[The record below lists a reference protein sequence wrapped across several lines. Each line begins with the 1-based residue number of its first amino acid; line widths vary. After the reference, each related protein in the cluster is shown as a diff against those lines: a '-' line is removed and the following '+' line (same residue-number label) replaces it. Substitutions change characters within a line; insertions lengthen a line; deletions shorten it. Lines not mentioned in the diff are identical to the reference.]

1 MLRSRFYKPLARL
14 NISPTLHQSGRKH
27 SKSFC
32 SWPSIMLVR
41 LLSSPGSLAFLSF
54 VAFYLVAILYIH
66 VVSYR
71 DPTSLFFNPR
81 QAYMPAYSTVRQQEA
96 EAFVVRSTDTYTHL
110 TGKPIDS
117 VPNGNKT
124 LCVGIASVARKG
136 ARYFRITVGSLLEG
150 LNAKERE
157 EIYLLLFIAHTD
169 PTVHPAYSET
179 WLRNLPNEVLFYNAS
194 QQEMKHIAR
203 LEHEGLVREKALFD
217 YKHLLKACY
226 EKGLP
231 YIAML
236 EDDVVAMDGW
246 YHRTIASLKQ
256 AETQSALEKAPW
268 DCEETSKNSPFYLQG
283 KACLLF
289 EPSLVSAAVLYGGVP
304 RLEQGRLAQ
313 LRILVCTLDDRPCCF
328 LCRSSVLFPVAEAT
342 VEQLFHLVNL
352 WRLYT
357 SPDRALLRRRQ
368 SHHAATSSRR

>member
-1 MLRSRFYKPLARL
+1 
-14 NISPTLHQSGRKH
+14 
-27 SKSFC
+27 
-32 SWPSIMLVR
+32 
-41 LLSSPGSLAFLSF
+41 
-54 VAFYLVAILYIH
+54 
-66 VVSYR
+66 
-71 DPTSLFFNPR
+71 
-81 QAYMPAYSTVRQQEA
+81 MPAYSTIRQQEA
-96 EAFVVRSTDTYTHL
+96 EAFIARSTNISTHL

-117 VPNGNKT
+117 VPNDNKT

-136 ARYFRITVGSLLEG
+136 ARYFRTTVGSLLEG

-169 PTVHPAYSET
+169 PTDHPAYSEN

-203 LEHEGLVREKALFD
+203 LEHEDLVREKGLFD

-226 EKGLP
+226 AKGLP

-268 DCEETSKNSPFYLQG
+268 DCEETPKKTPLSIYR
-283 KACLLF
+283 
-289 EPSLVSAAVLYGGVP
+289 V
-304 RLEQGRLAQ
+304 
-313 LRILVCTLDDRPCCF
+313 
-328 LCRSSVLFPVAEAT
+328 
-342 VEQLFHLVNL
+342 
-352 WRLYT
+352 
-357 SPDRALLRRRQ
+357 
-368 SHHAATSSRR
+368 